1 MHAIQ
6 QPAGGMHKKHVA
18 VHDTD
23 LQQPSKCASDVLC
36 SRSAGHACQ
45 AMLRCSKLCAG
56 QASMPMF
63 GSGQSGQP
71 FLAHQG
77 SYTPMTCAT
86 YPHSQT
92 TYGEFSMPGIMSSSP
107 AYNGGFY
114 QDASGRL
121 QPLNSPAAPAASA
134 MVNMHPQ
141 SQHMVQVCHACCL
154 QESCPGFDQHLALVC
169 I

>member
-1 MHAIQ
+1 MLSNNLLRACIRSI
-6 QPAGGMHKKHVA
+6 VA
-18 VHDTD
+18 VHHAD
-23 LQQPSKCASDVLC
+23 LLKPLKCASDAPC
-36 SRSAGHACQ
+36 SRSAERVCQ
-45 AMLRCSKLCAG
+45 AVLRCSKVRAG

-77 SYTPMTCAT
+77 SYAPMTCAT
-86 YPHSQT
+86 YPHSQN
-92 TYGEFSMPGIMSSSP
+92 TYGEFSMPGMMSSSP

-121 QPLNSPAAPAASA
+121 QPLNSPAAPAAST
-134 MVNMHPQ
+134 MVIMHPQ

-154 QESCPGFDQHLALVC
+154 QGSCPCFHRYSALLC